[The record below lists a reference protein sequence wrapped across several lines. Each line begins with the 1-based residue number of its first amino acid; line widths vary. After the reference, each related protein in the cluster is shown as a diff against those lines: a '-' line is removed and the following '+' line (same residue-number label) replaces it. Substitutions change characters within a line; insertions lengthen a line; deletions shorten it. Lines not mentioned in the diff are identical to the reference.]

1 MQFRRQL
8 PERQKKNK
16 TEKLNPVMSAMDA
29 K

>member
-8 PERQKKNK
+8 PERQEKKE